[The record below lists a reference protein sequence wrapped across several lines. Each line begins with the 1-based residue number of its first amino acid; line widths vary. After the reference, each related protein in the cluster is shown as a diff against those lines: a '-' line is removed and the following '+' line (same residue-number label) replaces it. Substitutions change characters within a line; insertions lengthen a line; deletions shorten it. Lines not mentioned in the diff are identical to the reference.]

1 MRDPDR
7 GSSPLRVRRTAAA
20 AAVALAALAAAVPA
34 QQGEPVAG
42 AFAEEIGVEVV
53 NVDVVVS
60 DRSGRRVLDLAPE
73 EFELRVDGRP
83 VPIRYFAAPRAGTAP
98 AAAPAPATPEEPSA
112 PAAEPPA
119 YLVVYIDQAAL
130 TIGAR
135 NRAVRELREFLG
147 RRGDNEQVA
156 VAAFEERLHL
166 LAPPSSDPNQIDA
179 ALDALLALPVAGAI
193 ASTQRSQLDNAVR
206 GIGVDWGGDRGRQAQ
221 RRESEAMQLETEIR
235 TWAEQELARQQRSIA
250 ALKQMVGILGALE
263 GRKSVVLVTGG
274 STTEGAEA
282 TLALLTVQRF
292 GPNRYPEP
300 IEAKRRLRTAFEEMV
315 RAAQDARVALY
326 TISPEDATM
335 MQNSAEMTSPGRD
348 VTPMRRDP
356 AIVDSAA
363 SVARMAGATG
373 ATMMQIGRG
382 LDRRLD
388 QVRSDLESAYSL
400 GFETDAAAGSGDHRI
415 EVRMLRSGLS
425 ARHRSSFR
433 RRGAAELAEEALYA
447 AATLGETTEALGLA
461 FELGEPRPVAG
472 RRGDRMVPV
481 TLRVPYRELALLPAG
496 DSWRGRLWLRV
507 AIEGDLGAL
516 FVADGVEVPIEIPEQ
531 DREQALEAVWTYGA
545 DIRLRSDS
553 RRVAVVLLDRTAGV
567 FATAAAAVGGAPG
580 ESPGR

>member
-1 MRDPDR
+1 
-7 GSSPLRVRRTAAA
+7 
-20 AAVALAALAAAVPA
+20 VAGAAALALAGFAAGVPA

-53 NVDVVVS
+53 NVDVVVT
-60 DRSGRRVLDLAPE
+60 DRAGRRVLDLAPE

-83 VPIRYFAAPRAGTAP
+83 VPIRYFAAPRAAI
-98 AAAPAPATPEEPSA
+98 APAPAPVDAA
-112 PAAEPPA
+112 PAAPAAPVAEPPA
-119 YLVVYIDQAAL
+119 YLVIYIDQAAL

-147 RRGDNEQVA
+147 RRGENEQVA

-166 LAPPSSDPNQIDA
+166 LAPPSSDPKEIDR

-193 ASTQRSQLDNAVR
+193 SSTQRSQLDNAVR
-206 GIGVDWGGDRGRQAQ
+206 GIGVDWGGDRGRQAR

-282 TLALLTVQRF
+282 TLAMLTVQRF
-292 GPNRYPEP
+292 GPNRFPEP
-300 IEAKRRLRTAFEEMV
+300 IEAKRRLRTEFEEMV

-335 MQNSAEMTSPGRD
+335 MQNSAEMASPGRD
-348 VTPMRRDP
+348 VAPMRRDP

-373 ATMMQIGRG
+373 ATMLQIGRG

-388 QVRSDLESAYSL
+388 QVRSDLESTYSL
-400 GFETDAAAGSGDHRI
+400 GFETDASAGSGDHRI
-415 EVRMLRSGLS
+415 EVRALRSGLQ
-425 ARHRSSFR
+425 ARYRTGFR
-433 RRGAAELAEEALYA
+433 RRGAADLAEEALYA
-447 AATLGETTEALGLA
+447 AATLGETTEALGFA
-461 FELGEPRPVAG
+461 FELGEPRPAG
-472 RRGDRMVPV
+472 RSDDLLVPV
-481 TLRVPYRELALLPAG
+481 RLRVPYSELALLPAG
-496 DSWRGRLWLRV
+496 DAWRGRLWLRV
-507 AIEGDLGAL
+507 AIEGELGAL
-516 FVADGVEVPIEIPEQ
+516 FVADGVEVPIEIPAK
-531 DREQALEAVWTYGA
+531 DRERALDAVWTWGA
-545 DIRLRSDS
+545 DVRLRSDS

-567 FATAAAAVGGAPG
+567 FATAAAAVGEASGA
-580 ESPGR
+580 SPGR